1 MYLDENRSYE
11 RDFPPDEILVA
22 ASLFKLERDRGARDI
37 TVLSFFQAISCFSLF
52 QPQISHS
59 QNKKKNSDSCCCFCY
74 CEEHCFLKVNY

>member
-59 QNKKKNSDSCCCFCY
+59 QNKKKIQTPAAASVTVKSIAFS
-74 CEEHCFLKVNY
+74 K